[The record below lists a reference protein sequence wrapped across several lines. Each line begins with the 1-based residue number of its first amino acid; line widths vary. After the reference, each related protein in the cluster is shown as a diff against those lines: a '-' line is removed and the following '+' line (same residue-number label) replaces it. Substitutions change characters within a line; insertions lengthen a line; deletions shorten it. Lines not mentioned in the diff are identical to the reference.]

1 MSFVAAVATL
11 LTATAIAGTDVETL
25 EHLWSGVHDSA
36 EQVFLGAG
44 TNVTAWGQGAE
55 RRVRTVVTPIGA
67 AWLGPH
73 VLYLEEFLH
82 DDPDN
87 VRRQLLLM
95 LEPGKSGTTGVHV
108 RVFYFREPHRWTHLG
123 RRPRLVSLLNG
134 AQVQEVTGCDL
145 LLQREG
151 EQFSGGT
158 IGSNCVDTRAAG
170 RRYVDFQLVVGD
182 ELYWYRRRVLLRG
195 SDDLQEEVLGF
206 NWFELNAARLFACRV
221 DWSRSGRRSELR
233 LLLRA
238 EVHDQG
244 GRSTFATPDG
254 RHLELT
260 LHSQDWPYA
269 TERDALILLL
279 QDREASVPLA
289 SAWVGIDSEDIG
301 IDLGW
306 LRIRCGSLSPNLDE
320 VLAAR

>member
-1 MSFVAAVATL
+1 MIAGVATL
-11 LTATAIAGTDVETL
+11 LAATALAGTDVETL
-25 EHLWSGVHDSA
+25 ERLWPGVHDSA
-36 EQVFLGAG
+36 EQVFMGAG

-55 RRVRTVVTPIGA
+55 RRVRTVVTRVDA

-87 VRRQLLLM
+87 VRRQLLLL
-95 LEPGKSGTTGVHV
+95 LEPGAPGAGVHV
-108 RVFYFREPHRWTHLG
+108 RVFYFRAPRRWTHLG
-123 RRPRLVSLLNG
+123 RRPRLLPLLTR
-134 AQVQEVTGCDL
+134 AQVQEATGCDL
-145 LLQREG
+145 VLNRDG

-158 IGSNCVDTRAAG
+158 VGSNCVDTRAAG
-170 RRYVDFQLVVGD
+170 RRYVEFQLVVGP

-206 NWFELNAARLFACRV
+206 NWFEFNEARLFTCRI
-221 DWSRSGRRSELR
+221 DWSASGRRSELR
-233 LLLRA
+233 PLLRT
-238 EVHDQG
+238 ELHDQG
-244 GRSTFATPDG
+244 GHSRFETPDG
-254 RHLELT
+254 RQLELT

-279 QDREASVPLA
+279 QAQDASMASVPLA
-289 SAWVGIDSEDIG
+289 SAWAEIDSDDIA

-306 LRIRCGSLSPNLDE
+306 LRIRCGSLLPNADA